1 MGSGN
6 STQREPV
13 HNQSHRAAH
22 SPSNV
27 TYSSTKPRT
36 THAVKVDSQRTYV
49 KVDATRAHSVK
60 AQQNSQHYQKHYSGN
75 SVQKV
80 ASSPLKTQNPPTGVS
95 LAVEDSELK
104 FLMETA
110 AQPVKRRRS
119 TTPQLAMIQEDK
131 RNKDEAF
138 NESETVAGRRGTNSK
153 HPRNYSPTSESPV
166 KFDMERFQK
175 ANISNVSG
183 SISGS
188 NGGLY
193 KPTDIST
200 NQSPSPA
207 KHTLLDD
214 ADESLMDEILAG
226 F

>member
-13 HNQSHRAAH
+13 HSQSHRAAH

-36 THAVKVDSQRTYV
+36 THAVKVDSQRTYPV
-49 KVDATRAHSVK
+49 RVDATRAHSVK
-60 AQQNSQHYQKHYSGN
+60 AQQNSQPYQKHYSGN

-80 ASSPLKTQNPPTGVS
+80 TSSPLKAQNPSTGVS

-138 NESETVAGRRGTNSK
+138 NESET
-153 HPRNYSPTSESPV
+153 SPV

-200 NQSPSPA
+200 NQPPSPA